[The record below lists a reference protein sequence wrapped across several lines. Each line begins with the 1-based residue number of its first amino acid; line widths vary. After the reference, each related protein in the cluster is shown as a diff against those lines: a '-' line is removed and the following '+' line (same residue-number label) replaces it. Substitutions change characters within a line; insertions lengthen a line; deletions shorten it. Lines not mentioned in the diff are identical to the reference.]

1 MAQEK
6 TLKISAV
13 AYEMLQVIAE
23 KNRQRD
29 PIKYL
34 EQFIKQQYSRIRN

>member
-1 MAQEK
+1 MTKEK

-13 AYEMLQVIAE
+13 TYEMLQVVAE

-29 PIKYL
+29 PVKYL
-34 EQFIKQQYSRIRN
+34 EKFIQEQYDKIK

>member
-1 MAQEK
+1 MAQPK
-6 TLKISAV
+6 TLKISAFT
-13 AYEMLQVIAE
+13 YEMLQLIAE

-34 EQFIKQQYSRIRN
+34 EKFIQEQYDKIK

>member
-13 AYEMLQVIAE
+13 TYEMLQVIAE

-29 PIKYL
+29 PVKYL
-34 EQFIKQQYSRIRN
+34 EKLIKEQYDKIK